1 VIDTTTKAE
10 SASGSCLCGAVE
22 FRVYF
27 PTRWCV
33 HCHCSMCRIA
43 HGAAFVT
50 WVGVL
55 RDQFE
60 FISGEKHLNWYGSSE
75 PASRGHCNRCGSSL
89 LFQSSRWEGE
99 IHVTLA
105 SFVNAIDRSPAAH
118 VFFDNH
124 VDWAKLGDDL
134 KRYPETP

>member
-1 VIDTTTKAE
+1 MIDTTAREK
-10 SASGSCLCGAVE
+10 SASGSCLCGAVGY
-22 FRVYF
+22 RVYF

-33 HCHCSMCRIA
+33 HCHCSMCRAA

-60 FISGEKHLNWYGSSE
+60 FIAGENNLRWYGSSE
-75 PASRGHCNRCGSSL
+75 PASRGHCNHCGSPL
-89 LFQSSRWEGE
+89 LFHSSRWKDE

-105 SFVNAIDRSPAAH
+105 SFMHSIDRSPAAH

-124 VDWAKLGDDL
+124 VDWIDVSDDL
-134 KRYPETP
+134 KRFSEMP